1 MNPHNFLRKCLYK
14 FDSQNWWFSILKSES
29 YWMRTLQPLTP
40 LGLSAERAASHFIY
54 YIHVSLI
61 LDWTVFGRCSLDK
74 MLILHYFFIQHLS
87 SQCLHHFVIQLSG
100 NANRSIGF
108 CIIWM
113 QWLKCIVL
121 ILYIFYLSINL
132 IYIIIAFVCYII
144 NFILVCCCCCLL
156 IFFIHFVVVI
166 LIPLFYFIASY

>member
-1 MNPHNFLRKCLYK
+1 MKVACNSIFMSIFIGRVIMNPHNFLRKCFYK

-74 MLILHYFFIQHLS
+74 MLILHYFFYTTPVITVSASFWSYSVEWQCKSIDWFLYHLDAVIEVYS
-87 SQCLHHFVIQLSG
+87 S
-100 NANRSIGF
+100 
-108 CIIWM
+108 
-113 QWLKCIVL
+113 
-121 ILYIFYLSINL
+121 YL
-132 IYIIIAFVCYII
+132 
-144 NFILVCCCCCLL
+144 
-156 IFFIHFVVVI
+156 IHF
-166 LIPLFYFIASY
+166 LFIY